1 MCAHRRQEGTPY
13 LHSFLVPHSISKS
26 VSVFKPVRFQSC
38 CMNQATIPPPPM
50 PPLPVVEVWSSLTFR
65 KQDFWEQNQILPN
78 NLSYGLKQKLL
89 SFKAPAKVCESM
101 RSWWLLPDLVSP
113 PNSQAVAR
121 QQRMCQRAIALP
133 QHQRCQRQRQG
144 MSYLEM
150 VRVWLAYTAD
160 TTVFERYCSV
170 AESFEP
176 KNL

>member
-1 MCAHRRQEGTPY
+1 MYIYIYVCIYIYVYMYRYIIYMTTLNICAHTEGQEGTPY

-101 RSWWLLPDLVSP
+101 RS
-113 PNSQAVAR
+113 
-121 QQRMCQRAIALP
+121 
-133 QHQRCQRQRQG
+133 
-144 MSYLEM
+144 
-150 VRVWLAYTAD
+150 
-160 TTVFERYCSV
+160 
-170 AESFEP
+170 
-176 KNL
+176 